1 MFLLSLFGVFAT
13 ASADKFEHSPSAPI
27 LNLAETNEFFP
38 IIPFDSI
45 DEDAEAMNYGYI
57 IDFSTDIEYTMPTDR
72 YLSLYIIR
80 ERTEFRAVDVDFQ
93 VTDGNCDA
101 LGFYYREGGDS
112 QVLEGE
118 EETPGFPFIERD
130 ADGVHLMYQLNDMP
144 PELYGRE
151 VMLYI
156 PSECTLRIIHVL
168 VMEGLIEGATEDTLQ
183 GTERTFTTDASADV
197 NQDLIDLLPEDVA
210 RIIQDH
216 ALHLFKFEHSP
227 NARILNLT
235 ETNDYFSIIPF
246 DSIDEDAESTNY
258 AYIIDFSTDIEY
270 TMPMNRYLS
279 LYIIRERTEFRSLNV
294 DFQVTGGN
302 CDALGFYYYEGRD
315 SQVLEGEEDTPGF
328 PLIERDEN
336 GIINLM
342 YQLNDMPPELYGRE
356 VMLYIPSECT
366 LRINHVIVTEGLI
379 EGATDDSLQGTE
391 RTFTTE

>member
-156 PSECTLRIIHVL
+156 PSECTLRI
-168 VMEGLIEGATEDTLQ
+168 
-183 GTERTFTTDASADV
+183 
-197 NQDLIDLLPEDVA
+197 N
-210 RIIQDH
+210 H
-216 ALHLFKFEHSP
+216 A
-227 NARILNLT
+227 
-235 ETNDYFSIIPF
+235 
-246 DSIDEDAESTNY
+246 
-258 AYIIDFSTDIEY
+258 
-270 TMPMNRYLS
+270 
-279 LYIIRERTEFRSLNV
+279 
-294 DFQVTGGN
+294 
-302 CDALGFYYYEGRD
+302 
-315 SQVLEGEEDTPGF
+315 
-328 PLIERDEN
+328 
-336 GIINLM
+336 
-342 YQLNDMPPELYGRE
+342 QLWK
-356 VMLYIPSECT
+356 V
-366 LRINHVIVTEGLI
+366 
-379 EGATDDSLQGTE
+379 
-391 RTFTTE
+391 